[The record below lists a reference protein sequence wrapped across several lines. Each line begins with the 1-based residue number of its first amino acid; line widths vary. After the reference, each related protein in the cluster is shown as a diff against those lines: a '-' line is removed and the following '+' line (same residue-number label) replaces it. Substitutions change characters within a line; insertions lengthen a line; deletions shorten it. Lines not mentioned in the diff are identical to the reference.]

1 MSLLDGSM
9 SHPDSKNENKFPSLG
24 EQGKNLSELVQ
35 KIMSDVAEGQ
45 DLFASEF
52 EQQRR
57 YDMCQVCEH
66 FVSSSKRCTKCGC
79 FMKNKVVFNSSECPI
94 GKW

>member
-1 MSLLDGSM
+1 M
-9 SHPDSKNENKFPSLG
+9 SHQDSKNDNQFPSLG

-35 KIMSDVAEGQ
+35 KIISDASEGQ

-57 YDMCQVCEH
+57 YDICQVCEY
-66 FVSSSKRCTKCGC
+66 FVSRSNRCFKCGC
-79 FMKNKVVFNSSECPI
+79 FMKTKVTFNASECPVN
-94 GKW
+94 KW